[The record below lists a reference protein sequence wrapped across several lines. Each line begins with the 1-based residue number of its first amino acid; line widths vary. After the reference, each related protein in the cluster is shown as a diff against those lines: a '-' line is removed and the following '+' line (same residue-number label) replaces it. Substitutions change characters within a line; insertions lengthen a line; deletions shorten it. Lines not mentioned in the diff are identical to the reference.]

1 MLRQNQAAVEA
12 AVAAAH
18 KATWRAAD
26 LSENWADDGFSDDL
40 RSIVVELQRI
50 QSDLL
55 GGKSRRRAPTS

>member
-12 AVAAAH
+12 AIAAAH

-26 LSENWADDGFSDDL
+26 LSENWVDDGFSDDL

-50 QSDLL
+50 QTDLL
-55 GGKSRRRAPTS
+55 RGKSRRRAPTS